1 MAALIPEDSYYRASR
16 ASCFFA
22 SLCRTSTTCLSLSG
36 PFANSRTGPHL
47 RNHPFPPTA
56 EDIDRI
62 QLQMGDHREA
72 ILEELKKRGVAAK
85 PASG

>member
-1 MAALIPEDSYYRASR
+1 
-16 ASCFFA
+16 
-22 SLCRTSTTCLSLSG
+22 
-36 PFANSRTGPHL
+36 L

-62 QLQMGDHREA
+62 QLQMGDHRET